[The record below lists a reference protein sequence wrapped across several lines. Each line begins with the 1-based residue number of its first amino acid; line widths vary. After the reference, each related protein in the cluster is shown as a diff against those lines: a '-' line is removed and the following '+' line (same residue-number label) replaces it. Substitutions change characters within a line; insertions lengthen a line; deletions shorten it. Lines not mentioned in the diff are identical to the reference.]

1 MVGHGPRV
9 ARDAARSPHVAV
21 RAARFAG
28 YSGLSPGGVAATWRT
43 PVEKC
48 LAVALRSS
56 RGGPWRN
63 LSPRVHFAWRS
74 MPGLT
79 RFGFCLFLVN
89 DRAVH
94 LGCSS
99 DAGRVALCG
108 ATVPPWRRRS
118 VVQARQGSAWTLPRW
133 AWRSGRV
140 RSCARGG
147 YGWATVPAWPWR
159 RCVAWTFGLPVP
171 SSRATVL
178 SHSGPVHLHLGAV
191 AYVVAPVALPVE
203 TLRP

>member
-9 ARDAARSPHVAV
+9 ARDAAWPPHVAV

-48 LAVALRSS
+48 LAVALRSW

-99 DAGRVALCG
+99 NAGRVALCG

-147 YGWATVPAWPWR
+147 YGGPRFQRGPGVDVWVS
-159 RCVAWTFGLPVP
+159 

-178 SHSGPVHLHLGAV
+178 SHSGLVHLHLGVV